1 MNDKPKILIVDDN
14 PGSIDFLMET
24 LNAYDVSVVID
35 GRSALEMIEE
45 EKPDLILLDINMPG
59 IDGFKTCSLIKS
71 NQSTMDI
78 PVVFLTGKTD
88 TESVIRA
95 FDVGGVDYITKP
107 YRPKE
112 VLVRIQTQIKL
123 KKAMEE
129 LEKIARE
136 DPMTGIANRRRF
148 FEVANPLFDDA
159 KKQGVSFYLFVF
171 DLDNFKAIN
180 DTYGH
185 DVGDEV
191 IKAFV
196 AAVQAHLDKNDCFAR
211 VGGDEFILV
220 LYGMKKEEAIAKI
233 DRIRKTVS
241 KTRVSK
247 MQISF
252 AVSIGAAKLKP
263 DDISIDAVFKR
274 ADNGLYKAKRIS
286 RESTRGQA

>member
-14 PGSIDFLMET
+14 PGSIDFLMEI

-35 GRSALEMIEE
+35 GRSALEMIEKE
-45 EKPDLILLDINMPG
+45 RPDLILLDINMPG

-71 NQSTMDI
+71 NQATKDI

-88 TESVIRA
+88 TESVVRA

-159 KKQGVSFYLFVF
+159 KKNNVPFYLFVF
-171 DLDNFKAIN
+171 DLDKFKTIN

-191 IKAFV
+191 IKAFASV
-196 AAVQAHLDKNDCFAR
+196 VQDYLDEGDCFAR

-220 LYGMKKEEAIAKI
+220 LYGMEKEAALSKI
-233 DRIRKTVS
+233 ENIRKAVAR
-241 KTRVSK
+241 TRVSK
-247 MQISF
+247 MNIGF
-252 AVSIGAAKLKP
+252 AVSVGAAKLRP
-263 DDISIDAVFKR
+263 DDVSIDTVFKR
-274 ADNGLYKAKRIS
+274 ADNGLYKAKKIS
-286 RESTRGQA
+286 RESPRR